1 MHGAHDF
8 LTSLALVLCV
18 AAVTSVVFQH
28 LRQPV
33 VFGYLLAGMIV
44 GPHIPVPLVADQE
57 TVETLAELGVILL
70 LFGLGLEFSLR
81 KLLAVLPTAGIV
93 AVIQSAAMVWMGYE
107 IGRLFGWT
115 TLESVYA
122 GAAIAISSTTI
133 IVKAVAEQG
142 ASGRFVQI
150 VFGILIIEDL
160 IAILLLAI
168 LTTISAGGGLTASSL
183 ALTAGRLAAFLAGL
197 VVIGL
202 LTVPRLIRA
211 VVRLG
216 RPETTLVTAV
226 GICFAAALLALGF
239 GYSVALGAF
248 VAGSLV
254 AESGEAEAIERL
266 TQPVRDMFG
275 AIFFVS
281 VGMMIDPALVAA
293 HWQAVVVLTVVVIVG
308 KIVAVSVGSFLVGN
322 GIRTSVQSGMSLAQI
337 GEFSFI
343 IAGIG
348 LASGATRDFIY
359 PVAVAVSAITT
370 LTTPWLIRSS
380 GGAASLV
387 ERKLPHPVQTFAALY
402 GSWIERLKR
411 APHRERSRNRV
422 RRLAQLV
429 AADAVVLA
437 ALALGLAVDRR
448 PVTAFVERVSGIG
461 ATGAEAAVLA
471 AAGLIALPFAVGLL
485 RTVRALGL
493 TLARVAL
500 PPRQDRR
507 VDLAAAPR
515 RALAVTLQLAIV
527 TIVGLP
533 ILAAAQPFL
542 RPAHGAVLLAV
553 VLAVLGAA
561 FWRRASDLQEHTRAG
576 AEAIVAL
583 LREQMAPEASATGG
597 GMHVASPAEPL
608 ARAREALPGLGEP
621 SLVRV
626 RAGDF
631 GAGRTLREIDLRG
644 VTGATILSIVRENE
658 EVSLPIGRDRLLAG
672 DALALAGTTEAID
685 AATLLLRE
693 GHRRVTEP

>member
-1 MHGAHDF
+1 MHDAREF

-18 AAVTSVVFQH
+18 AAVTSVVFQR

-44 GPHIPVPLVADQE
+44 GPHIPVPLVADPE

-115 TLESVYA
+115 TIESVYA

-168 LTTISAGGGLTASSL
+168 LTTVSGGGGLTASGL
-183 ALTAGRLAAFLAGL
+183 AVTAGRLTAFLAGL

-216 RPETTLVTAV
+216 RPETTLVASV
-226 GICFAAALLALGF
+226 GICFAAALLALRF

-248 VAGSLV
+248 IAGSLV
-254 AESGEAEAIERL
+254 AESGEAETIEHL

-293 HWQAVVVLTVVVIVG
+293 HWQAVVVLTVVVLLG

-348 LASGATRDFIY
+348 LTSGATRDFIY

-370 LTTPWLIRSS
+370 LTTPWLIRAS
-380 GGAASLV
+380 GPAASLV

-411 APHRERSRNRV
+411 APHREGSRSRI
-422 RRLAQLV
+422 RRLAGLV
-429 AADAVVLA
+429 VADAVVLA

-448 PVTAFVERVSGIG
+448 PVAAFVERVSGIG
-461 ATGAEAAVLA
+461 SGGAEAVVLG
-471 AAGLIALPFAVGLL
+471 AAGLIALPFVIGLF

-500 PPRQDRR
+500 PPRRDRR

-515 RALAVTLQLAIV
+515 RALVVTLQLAIV

-533 ILAAAQPFL
+533 LLAAAQPFL
-542 RPAHGAVLLAV
+542 PPAHGPVIVAA
-553 VLAVLGAA
+553 VLAVL
-561 FWRRASDLQEHTRAG
+561 
-576 AEAIVAL
+576 
-583 LREQMAPEASATGG
+583 
-597 GMHVASPAEPL
+597 
-608 ARAREALPGLGEP
+608 
-621 SLVRV
+621 
-626 RAGDF
+626 
-631 GAGRTLREIDLRG
+631 
-644 VTGATILSIVRENE
+644 
-658 EVSLPIGRDRLLAG
+658 
-672 DALALAGTTEAID
+672 
-685 AATLLLRE
+685 
-693 GHRRVTEP
+693 

>member
-33 VFGYLLAGMIV
+33 VFGYILAGMIV

-226 GICFAAALLALGF
+226 GICFAAALLALVF
-239 GYSVALGAF
+239 PYAVPHFAF
-248 VAGSLV
+248 VSGSLV
-254 AESGEAEAIERL
+254 AESGKSEAI
-266 TQPVRDMFG
+266 
-275 AIFFVS
+275 
-281 VGMMIDPALVAA
+281 
-293 HWQAVVVLTVVVIVG
+293 
-308 KIVAVSVGSFLVGN
+308 
-322 GIRTSVQSGMSLAQI
+322 
-337 GEFSFI
+337 
-343 IAGIG
+343 
-348 LASGATRDFIY
+348 
-359 PVAVAVSAITT
+359 
-370 LTTPWLIRSS
+370 
-380 GGAASLV
+380 
-387 ERKLPHPVQTFAALY
+387 
-402 GSWIERLKR
+402 
-411 APHRERSRNRV
+411 
-422 RRLAQLV
+422 
-429 AADAVVLA
+429 
-437 ALALGLAVDRR
+437 
-448 PVTAFVERVSGIG
+448 
-461 ATGAEAAVLA
+461 
-471 AAGLIALPFAVGLL
+471 
-485 RTVRALGL
+485 
-493 TLARVAL
+493 
-500 PPRQDRR
+500 
-507 VDLAAAPR
+507 
-515 RALAVTLQLAIV
+515 
-527 TIVGLP
+527 
-533 ILAAAQPFL
+533 
-542 RPAHGAVLLAV
+542 
-553 VLAVLGAA
+553 
-561 FWRRASDLQEHTRAG
+561 
-576 AEAIVAL
+576 
-583 LREQMAPEASATGG
+583 
-597 GMHVASPAEPL
+597 
-608 ARAREALPGLGEP
+608 
-621 SLVRV
+621 
-626 RAGDF
+626 
-631 GAGRTLREIDLRG
+631 
-644 VTGATILSIVRENE
+644 
-658 EVSLPIGRDRLLAG
+658 
-672 DALALAGTTEAID
+672 
-685 AATLLLRE
+685 
-693 GHRRVTEP
+693 